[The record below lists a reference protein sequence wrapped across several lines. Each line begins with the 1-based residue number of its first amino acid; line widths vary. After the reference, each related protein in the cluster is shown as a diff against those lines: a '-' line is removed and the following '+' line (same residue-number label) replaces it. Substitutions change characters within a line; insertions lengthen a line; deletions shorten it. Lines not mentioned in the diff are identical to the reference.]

1 MKRGQDWLLASGL
14 ALTALGALGT
24 FGIAA
29 GTFGTVALAD
39 DGGLMQRMMGHEAFA
54 TMVAH
59 MRTVLGDAQANE
71 MLASCEKMMASA
83 DMGGM
88 MSGTHE
94 MSRMHLKSGMHH
106 MMGH

>member
-29 GTFGTVALAD
+29 GTFGTMALAD

-71 MLASCEKMMASA
+71 MLAACEKAMANMGAMMSGMGQM

-88 MSGTHE
+88 M
-94 MSRMHLKSGMHH
+94 RQ
-106 MMGH
+106 MMGGR